1 MAIINKPSDFFSS
14 VLYTGNAGTLN
25 ITSLDFQPDW
35 VWGKDRG
42 GDRHWWLDSVR
53 GKNGTG
59 YSLLCSN
66 DTSLS
71 STNYPPDG
79 ITAIG
84 SDGFTLGAN
93 TSNDNGGWSSE
104 INQNSGTY
112 VAWNWKAGTSVSG
125 NTGGSGTAKSYSG
138 SVNTDSGFSII
149 KYIGNGTAGHTI
161 PHHLGAV
168 PKMIIMKRIDA
179 AGGGA
184 GLDAWQ
190 VYHQALGNTKRLVLN
205 STGAED
211 ASTTYFNDTTPT
223 SSVFT
228 LGTGPAG
235 NNTNYGYI
243 AYIFSEV
250 PNYSKF
256 GSYTGNGDADGTFV
270 YTGFKPAF
278 VMAKRSNSASSAD
291 WNIRDDKRS
300 PINVASQVLQANLSA
315 AEGTA
320 SGTLIDIYSN
330 GFKPRSSGS
339 GVNAGSSLYIYMAFA
354 ENPFV
359 TSTGNGSIPATAR

>member
-1 MAIINKPSDFFSS
+1 MAIINKPSNFFST

-71 STNYPPDG
+71 TTNYPPDG

-84 SDGFTLGAN
+84 SNGFTLGAN
-93 TSNDNGGWSSE
+93 TSNTGGGWSSE

-179 AGGGA
+179 AGGSS

-190 VYHQALGNTKRLVLN
+190 VYHHVLGNTKRLVLN
-205 STGAED
+205 STAAED

-228 LGTGPAG
+228 VGTGPAG
-235 NNTNYGYI
+235 NNTDYGYV
-243 AYIFSEV
+243 AYSFSEV

-256 GSYTGNGDADGTFV
+256 GTHTGNGNVNGPFV

-278 VMAKRSNSASSAD
+278 LMIKDVTGSGEWLVWDN
-291 WNIRDDKRS
+291 KRS
-300 PINVASQVLQANLSA
+300 PINEMTKALAWNDSLVEDTTKEMDFL
-315 AEGTA
+315 
-320 SGTLIDIYSN
+320 SN
-330 GFKPRSSGS
+330 GFKIRTTDTNYNASG
-339 GVNAGSSLYIYMAFA
+339 NTNIYMAFA

-359 TSTGNGSIPATAR
+359 TSTANGSIPATAR

>member
-71 STNYPPDG
+71 TTNYPPDG

-84 SDGFTLGAN
+84 SNGFTLGAN
-93 TSNDNGGWSSE
+93 TSNTGGGWSSE

-179 AGGGA
+179 AGGSS

-190 VYHQALGNTKRLVLN
+190 VYHHVLGNTKRLVLN
-205 STGAED
+205 STAAED

-243 AYIFSEV
+243 AYSFSEV

-256 GSYTGNGDADGTFV
+256 GSYTGNGNADGTFV
-270 YTGFKPAF
+270 YTGMKPAF
-278 VMAKRSNSASSAD
+278 VIVKKSSATNNWVMTD
-291 WNIRDDKRS
+291 NKRDPFND
-300 PINVASQVLQANLSA
+300 NATNYLLANDSGV
-315 AEGTA
+315 EGT
-320 SGTLIDIYSN
+320 GLNFDLLSN
-330 GFKPRSSGS
+330 GFKLRSNSGGTNTS
-339 GVNAGSSLYIYMAFA
+339 NATYIYMAFA